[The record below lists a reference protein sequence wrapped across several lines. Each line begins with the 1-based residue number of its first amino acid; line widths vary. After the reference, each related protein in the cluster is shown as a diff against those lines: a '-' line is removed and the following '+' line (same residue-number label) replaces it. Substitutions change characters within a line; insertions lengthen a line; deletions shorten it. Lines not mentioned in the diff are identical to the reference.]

1 MAGSPND
8 KIIIGN
14 CSGFYGDKVSAAR
27 DLVMGGPIDV
37 LTGDYLAELTMVILY
52 RQRLK
57 DGSRGWVNT
66 HLKQMEQVMGTCIDR
81 GIKVVTNAGGLNP
94 RGCAEATQAL
104 ADQLGLKVKV
114 AYIEGDDLLPRIGEL
129 QQKGEQLI
137 NMDKGMPLAESTF
150 PPVTAN
156 AYLGCWGMV
165 DALNQ
170 GADIVI
176 APRVTDAA
184 VVMAPAA
191 WKFGWKRDDWDRL
204 AGALAAGH
212 VIECGCQATGG
223 NYSFFHEI
231 PSFVN
236 VGYPWAEIYPDG
248 SFTISKHPDTGGAV
262 TVGTVTAQI
271 MYEIRST
278 QYLNPDVTAHFDT
291 LRIEQRGRDR
301 VFVSGV
307 KGSNPP
313 PSHKVCINTMGGYK
327 NKMTCAIYG
336 LDAEK
341 KANTFLD
348 AYLTMLGGREQ
359 FDKIETQFIP
369 TQKENPPT
377 NEEAFSLFRIN
388 LVSQNQKLVGP
399 YLTPKRIEMGLAN
412 VPGFSTIESAGE
424 GQALIK
430 YWPALVSSEFISETV
445 TFDGQQKSVAPTQQL
460 GLPQAVVTKPGFPI
474 PPVPT
479 GPTAPTALGRI
490 YAARSGDKG
499 GSANVGIWG
508 TTPESYAFLREF
520 LTVERLK
527 EIMVDVRPFEIERYE
542 FPNLFAL
549 NFYIHDILQDGVSSS
564 TRMDPQA
571 KTLGEYLR
579 AKVVE
584 IPLSIPRVC

>member
-262 TVGTVTAQI
+262 TVG
-271 MYEIRST
+271 RSRRRSCT
-278 QYLNPDVTAHFDT
+278 RFAA
-291 LRIEQRGRDR
+291 
-301 VFVSGV
+301 
-307 KGSNPP
+307 
-313 PSHKVCINTMGGYK
+313 PSTSTPMS
-327 NKMTCAIYG
+327 
-336 LDAEK
+336 
-341 KANTFLD
+341 
-348 AYLTMLGGREQ
+348 
-359 FDKIETQFIP
+359 
-369 TQKENPPT
+369 PPT
-377 NEEAFSLFRIN
+377 S
-388 LVSQNQKLVGP
+388 
-399 YLTPKRIEMGLAN
+399 TPCA
-412 VPGFSTIESAGE
+412 
-424 GQALIK
+424 
-430 YWPALVSSEFISETV
+430 
-445 TFDGQQKSVAPTQQL
+445 
-460 GLPQAVVTKPGFPI
+460 
-474 PPVPT
+474 
-479 GPTAPTALGRI
+479 
-490 YAARSGDKG
+490 
-499 GSANVGIWG
+499 
-508 TTPESYAFLREF
+508 
-520 LTVERLK
+520 
-527 EIMVDVRPFEIERYE
+527 
-542 FPNLFAL
+542 
-549 NFYIHDILQDGVSSS
+549 SSS
-564 TRMDPQA
+564 AAVTGSSSPASKARTHLPHTRSA
-571 KTLGEYLR
+571 STRWGVTR
-579 AKVVE
+579 T
-584 IPLSIPRVC
+584 R

>member
-1 MAGSPND
+1 MAGSD
-8 KIIIGN
+8 SDRIIVGN

-27 DLVMGGPIDV
+27 ELVEGGPIDV
-37 LTGDYLAELTMVILY
+37 LTGDYLAELTMVILF

-57 DGSRGWVNT
+57 DASRGWVNT
-66 HLKQMEQVMGTCIDR
+66 HYKQMEEVMGTCLDR

-94 RGCAEATQAL
+94 KGCAEATLEL
-104 ADQLGLKVKV
+104 AHRLGLNPKV
-114 AYIEGDDLLPRIGEL
+114 AYIEGDDLQPRLTTLQEQGEPF
-129 QQKGEQLI
+129 I
-137 NMDKGMPLAESTF
+137 NMDKGRALADSTI

-165 DALNQ
+165 EALNQ

-176 APRVTDAA
+176 GPRVTDAA

-191 WKFGWKRDDWDRL
+191 WKFGWKRDDWDEL

-223 NYSFFHEI
+223 NYAFFEEV

-236 VGYPWAEIYPDG
+236 VGYPLAEIHRDG
-248 SFTISKHPDTGGAV
+248 SFVVTKHPETGGRV
-262 TVGTVTAQI
+262 SVGTVTAQI
-271 MYEIRST
+271 MYEIRGT
-278 QYLNPDVTAHFDT
+278 QYLNPDVIAHFDT
-291 LRIEQRGRDR
+291 MRIEQAGEDR
-301 VFVSGV
+301 VRVSGV

-313 PSHKVCINTMGGYK
+313 PQHKVCINTMGGFK
-327 NKMTCAIYG
+327 NKLVAGVYG

-348 AYLTMLGGREQ
+348 AYLSMLGGRDQ
-359 FDKIETQFIP
+359 FERVETQFIP
-369 TQKENPPT
+369 LQKPNPPT
-377 NEEAFSLFRIN
+377 NEEAFSMFRVNLF
-388 LVSQNQKLVGP
+388 SQDQNLVGP
-399 YLTPKRIEMGLAN
+399 HLTPKLIEMGLAN
-412 VPGFSTIESAGE
+412 VPGFSIIESAGKP
-424 GQALIK
+424 QAFIK
-430 YWPALVSSEFISETV
+430 YWPSLVDSAHIEERV
-445 TFDGQQKSVAPTQQL
+445 TCGDSTLTLAPTSQL
-460 GLPQAVVTKPGFPI
+460 GLPEAVVEKPGFDI
-474 PPVPT
+474 PPVPS
-479 GPTAPTALGRI
+479 GPTEPTALGRV

-527 EIMVDVRPFEIERYE
+527 EIMVDVSEFEIERHE

-579 AKVVE
+579 AKVVD
-584 IPLSIPRVC
+584 IPTAIPRVC